1 MYIYIY
7 IILLVIF
14 IITIEIINHFNFTDT
29 FNNDS
34 NSNIKKKDN
43 TINKSNSLFEKTK
56 FEDSNDIFHSNY
68 IVLNN
73 EDTKLIL
80 FNSIIRCSPLEK
92 LNVKHNKNT
101 IELIDFIGKIY
112 FRIEDKYIDFINIFF
127 NVGEDWSL
135 INIDEKVIYNLKI
148 KTNIKIIYLTSLIK
162 NIEILTN
169 F

>member
-1 MYIYIY
+1 M
-7 IILLVIF
+7 
-14 IITIEIINHFNFTDT
+14 
-29 FNNDS
+29 
-34 NSNIKKKDN
+34 
-43 TINKSNSLFEKTK
+43 
-56 FEDSNDIFHSNY
+56 
-68 IVLNN
+68 LNN
-73 EDTKLIL
+73 KDKKLIL

-112 FRIEDKYIDFINIFF
+112 FRIEDKYIDFVNIFF
-127 NVGEDWSL
+127 NIGEDWSL

-148 KTNIKIIYLTSLIK
+148 KTNIKIIYLTSLIE